1 MKYIKNIV
9 SLILLMIFFNTVFIC
24 VFADFNMLLKI
35 AVIVISSAAYF
46 IISFKE
52 PEIKQD
58 SKKLRHLNHGCN
70 LIMLSGYSAVLETV
84 LTVLLCI
91 KTDVSALTV
100 IINSLFAGVFII
112 AMTLNGILKTAVTS
126 KQIKFVWYILL
137 ILMWYIPPVNI
148 IIFRH
153 FYKTGKRELRFETA
167 RLDLEKVRAENSV
180 CRTKYPVLMV
190 HGIFFRDWQYFNYW
204 GRVPNALITNGAEIY
219 YGNQQSAK
227 SVAESAEEL
236 KNRILE
242 VIKESGAEKVNII
255 AHSKGGLDSRYAIS
269 RLGMDKYV
277 ASLTTINTPH
287 KGCDFVDNLLNTF
300 PESFVKFIADK
311 YNRIFTRL
319 GDNSPDFLSGILDL
333 RASFCQKLDESLP
346 DSPDVYYQS
355 YMSEMKN
362 FFSAGIPLNIGYMLI
377 KKCNGKNDGLVWV
390 ESAKHGEKFT
400 LVENKFPRGISHGD
414 MIDLFRENIKGFD
427 IREFYID
434 IVVKLKNMGC

>member
-1 MKYIKNIV
+1 MKYIKNALSV
-9 SLILLMIFFNTVFIC
+9 ILLMIFFSTVFIC
-24 VFADFNMLLKI
+24 TLSDLNIFLKI
-35 AVIVISSAAYF
+35 AVIIISSTAYF
-46 IISFKE
+46 ITSFKA
-52 PEIKQD
+52 PQIKQA
-58 SKKLRHLNHGCN
+58 SRKLQHLNHGCN
-70 LIMLSGYSAVLETV
+70 LIMLAGYSAVLETV
-84 LTVLLCI
+84 LTIAICL

-112 AMTLNGILKTAVTS
+112 AMTLNGILKTAITS
-126 KQIKFVWYILL
+126 KQVKFIWYILL
-137 ILMWYIPPVNI
+137 IFMWYIPPMNI

-153 FYKTGKRELRFETA
+153 FYKTGKREFRFETA

-180 CRTKYPVLMV
+180 CRTKYPILMV

-204 GRVPNALITNGAEIY
+204 GRVPNALISYGAEIY

-269 RLGMDKYV
+269 KLGMDKYV

-300 PESFVKFIADK
+300 PENFINFVAEK
-311 YNRIFTRL
+311 YNRIFSKL

-333 RASFCQKLDESLP
+333 RASSCKKLDESLP
-346 DSPDVYYQS
+346 DSPNVYYQS

-362 FFSAGIPLNIGYMLI
+362 FFSAGIPLNIGYLLI

-390 ESAKHGEKFT
+390 ESAKHGENFT
-400 LVENKFPRGISHGD
+400 LIENKFPRGISHGD

-427 IREFYID
+427 IREFYTNIALN
-434 IVVKLKNMGC
+434 LKNMGY